1 MYGISDKADRR
12 QFWNDDAPCKKFDM
26 QRRLQHSS
34 YVVSSIHSFLRE
46 TEHTIAVAIPSLVMK
61 QAAELDVA
69 STLTYNQSD
78 EIIHVLEEEPSA
90 GLRRR
95 QPADEHKDQ
104 TRPRCFHQSWPSTS
118 IMLTSLVE

>member
-1 MYGISDKADRR
+1 LLRSLLDPSLFHMSRIAFVKRSQHLRTMYGISDKADRR

-46 TEHTIAVAIPSLVMK
+46 TEHTVAVAIPSLVMK

-90 GLRRR
+90 GR
-95 QPADEHKDQ
+95 
-104 TRPRCFHQSWPSTS
+104 
-118 IMLTSLVE
+118 